1 MDTVLTTPHPTSF
14 ILEVMD
20 PWIPRRARKNK
31 GLHGAAV
38 TAAVTA
44 KESGL
49 RGNLKEPEGKL
60 DGKPFAVRCHL
71 PNHIHT

>member
-1 MDTVLTTPHPTSF
+1 MDTVLTMPHPTSF

-31 GLHGAAV
+31 GLHG
-38 TAAVTA
+38 AAVTA